1 MKDLSKLT
9 KAQRLKIAN
18 EIRFNHV
25 PVNTK
30 YGYSQLQQVRNL
42 QLPDFAQLVGWPDI
56 HAQGV
61 NEQAIQI
68 AERFVA
74 DLRPFG
80 NILYGDVTDQPNI
93 SRWPQPINAKPYD
106 LDREETKGGKI
117 ITRIHLISQAI
128 LTLVIDGNHN
138 RYQAYLNDKA
148 GPLATLSNRDG
159 SRVFNTKERMKIS
172 RDLPITF
179 LTGSLNRGGFDGGVL
194 INNKHLASHGNRSTR
209 QPGGAARVMSDNLN
223 KSVHIGHTH
232 KAANGARE
240 TTGMGVITWTEN
252 GFLASLTSEIMAYQ
266 SNLDKNWQLN
276 LTVFTVAHGGVIA
289 VQLVPIMP
297 MVLPDGRET
306 WGLVWEDKIYL
317 ATDY

>member
-9 KAQRLKIAN
+9 KAQHQEIVDG
-18 EIRFNHV
+18 IRFNHV

-42 QLPDFAQLVGWPDI
+42 NIPDFGQLVGWPDI
-56 HAQGV
+56 HAEAV
-61 NEQAIQI
+61 NEQALQV

-74 DLRPFG
+74 DLRPVA
-80 NILYGDVTDQPNI
+80 NILFGDVTDQPNI
-93 SRWPQPINAKPYD
+93 SRWPQPGNARSYD

-117 ITRIHLISQAI
+117 ITRIHVISGAAF
-128 LTLVIDGNHN
+128 TVVIDGNHN
-138 RYQAYLNDKA
+138 RYQAFLNDKA
-148 GPLATLSNRDG
+148 SPLSTLSNEDG
-159 SRVFNTKERMKIS
+159 SRVFNTKARMKIS

-179 LTGSLNRGGFDGGVL
+179 LAGSLNRGGFDGGVL
-194 INNKHLASHGNRSTR
+194 INKKHLASHGNRSTR

-232 KAANGARE
+232 KAAVGARE

-252 GFLASLTSEIMAYQ
+252 GFLASMLSQIMAYQ
-266 SNLDKNWQLN
+266 SNLDKNWQMN
-276 LTVFTVAHGGVIA
+276 LTVFTVAHGGVIS
-289 VQLVPIMP
+289 VQLVPITP

-306 WGLVWEDKIYL
+306 YGIYWDGKVYL

>member
-9 KAQRLKIAN
+9 NAQRQTIADG
-18 EIRFNHV
+18 IRFNHV
-25 PVNTK
+25 PVNSK
-30 YGYSQLQQVRNL
+30 YGYSQLQHVRNL
-42 QLPDFAQLVGWPDI
+42 DVPDFAQILSWPDI
-56 HAQGV
+56 HAQAV
-61 NEQAIQI
+61 NEQALQV
-68 AERFVA
+68 AYRFAA
-74 DLRPFG
+74 DLRPLV

-93 SRWPQPINAKPYD
+93 SRWPQPLNAKSYD

-117 ITRIHLISQAI
+117 ITGIHVISGAD

-138 RYQAYLNDKA
+138 RYQAFLNDKA

-159 SRVFNTKERMKIS
+159 SRVFNTKDRMKIS

-179 LTGSLNRGGFDGGVL
+179 LTGSLNRGGFDGGAL
-194 INNKHLASHGNRSTR
+194 MNKKHLLSHGNRSTR

-252 GFLASLTSEIMAYQ
+252 GFLASLLSEIMAYQ

-276 LTVFTVAHGGVIA
+276 LTVFTIAHGGVVA

-297 MVLPDGRET
+297 MVTSDGRET
-306 WGLVWEDKIYL
+306 YGLIWDGKVYL